1 MRFHKRIAFYGALNA
16 LSQTVLKLCAP
27 GVPDFYQGTEL
38 WDFSLVDPD
47 NRRAVDYERRSAMLR
62 NIKEAYG
69 RRSLDFDAL
78 LRSWPSGRVK
88 MFVMWRLLEMRS
100 RFGDAGYEAIDAGAN
115 VCAFARGDDVIV
127 AVPRL
132 LTALVKPGV
141 FPLGDVWGD
150 AALPR
155 GGTWKNVFTGATI
168 EGDKLPLAKVFEQFP
183 VAVLERA

>member
-1 MRFHKRIAFYGALNA
+1 
-16 LSQTVLKLCAP
+16 
-27 GVPDFYQGTEL
+27 
-38 WDFSLVDPD
+38 
-47 NRRAVDYERRSAMLR
+47 
-62 NIKEAYG
+62 
-69 RRSLDFDAL
+69 
-78 LRSWPSGRVK
+78 

-100 RFGDAGYEAIDAGAN
+100 RFGDAGYEAIEAGAN
-115 VCAFARGDDVIV
+115 VCAFARGDDVI

-132 LTALVKPGV
+132 VTALVKPGV